1 MKRMDGKR
9 FSLMIFSIISTF
21 FLISG
26 IISSMNY
33 ADVLLYRNKIIE
45 ENPNDVK
52 VDKKNGTI
60 IFSFMIK
67 NPSPFNIDFYS
78 LTAIFLI
85 NNKTVATFQRSY
97 YYFQQFPLEVERY
110 SMKNI
115 TYDVKPDAQFIPLI
129 SNSSHFNVTLHIKV
143 RFSGFLYYYENP
155 EENYSPERYY
165 LTEMVM
171 MEIDWSGRA

>member
-1 MKRMDGKR
+1 MKSMDGKR
-9 FSLMIFSIISTF
+9 ISLIIFSIISTF

-26 IISSMNY
+26 IISSINY
-33 ADVLLYRNKIIE
+33 TDVLLYRNKVIG
-45 ENPNDVK
+45 ENPNEVK
-52 VDKKNGTI
+52 VYKENGTI
-60 IFSFMIK
+60 ILSFVIK
-67 NPSPFNIDFYS
+67 NPSPFNLDFYS

-85 NNKTVATFQRSY
+85 DNKTVSTFQRSY
-97 YYFQQFPLEVERY
+97 YYYQQFPLEVGRY

-129 SNSSHFNVTLHIKV
+129 TNSSHFNVTLHIKL